1 MIAWI
6 MASVSE
12 PDDQAFMIELY
23 QRYDRLMF
31 STTRKYI
38 DDPHIREEVVQDTLV
53 ALIQNI
59 STLRTMGQCQLGV
72 YVRVAV
78 RNRAITYLR
87 ARKRAQ
93 EHFVSLDEQNGEHLS
108 SDGPTLDELV
118 LRGETV
124 ERLEELWDVLP
135 PEDHLLLEGR
145 YILGYSDQELA
156 AQLGCKPDSIRM
168 KLTRARRRAL
178 ERLSDGKEAIGL

>member
-12 PDDQAFMIELY
+12 PDDQAFMIALY

-31 STTRKYI
+31 STARKYI

-78 RNRAITYLR
+78 RNRAITCL
-87 ARKRAQ
+87 
-93 EHFVSLDEQNGEHLS
+93 
-108 SDGPTLDELV
+108 
-118 LRGETV
+118 
-124 ERLEELWDVLP
+124 
-135 PEDHLLLEGR
+135 
-145 YILGYSDQELA
+145 
-156 AQLGCKPDSIRM
+156 
-168 KLTRARRRAL
+168 
-178 ERLSDGKEAIGL
+178 